1 MRIHDNACKA
11 HSTVPDGKWQL
22 CCDWNSYVIL
32 CVHLRVWELEVSST
46 VKFMTDRLIYLGCC
60 PIFTCMNNERVSR
73 ALHSHDAWRVVGE
86 KRSPSRRT
94 FLLPPVKSQD
104 SVKYIPV
111 EWCFVPFRGL
121 WVDRLFSLIRSFQ
134 NYLLSTP
141 CLQIS
146 VKDTR
151 MIRHMWPLFKDTYS
165 GRGSKKPTDNF
176 TMRQGRPSPRTGKM
190 DGLSPWP
197 WCIWCRLV
205 PEAHCWVFLVSLHGM
220 EEGDD
225 ICFGIGVVL
234 KFKYVEACS
243 TVTSGY
249 LSPQWCGNGK
259 DASAMHGSFF
269 LTRPLL
275 GTFCE
280 YISLLLLL

>member
-1 MRIHDNACKA
+1 MMFCSIPWAM
-11 HSTVPDGKWQL
+11 GWQ
-22 CCDWNSYVIL
+22 
-32 CVHLRVWELEVSST
+32 T
-46 VKFMTDRLIYLGCC
+46 FFTDSFIPKLFVEHPLFANIC
-60 PIFTCMNNERVSR
+60 ER
-73 ALHSHDAWRVVGE
+73 H
-86 KRSPSRRT
+86 K
-94 FLLPPVKSQD
+94 
-104 SVKYIPV
+104 
-111 EWCFVPFRGL
+111 
-121 WVDRLFSLIRSFQ
+121 
-134 NYLLSTP
+134 
-141 CLQIS
+141 
-146 VKDTR
+146 
-151 MIRHMWPLFKDTYS
+151 WPLFKDTYS

-176 TMRQGRPSPRTGKM
+176 RMRQGRPSPRTGKM